1 MPKAKSAQSLF
12 RTPSEGESRAR
23 LRVAVADDDADV
35 RELLA
40 KMLIALGHGIACQ
53 AATGHELVT
62 QCMAVGVDLVVTD
75 IDMPEMDGLV
85 AAGLIYRNSA
95 TPVILLSGH
104 CDRSLIALAEE
115 NHVLAYL
122 LKPIT
127 QLQLEPAIAVA
138 MRRHAE
144 VQLLKQETGDLR
156 QALVDRK
163 LIERAKGLLMK
174 YLNLDEQEA
183 FRKLQR
189 LASSK
194 NKKLVEVAEMTLTMA
209 EALGDQA
216 PAASIQGARR

>member
-1 MPKAKSAQSLF
+1 MPKATSAQPMF
-12 RTPSEGESRAR
+12 RTPSEGERRAG
-23 LRVAVADDDADV
+23 LRVAIADDDGDV

-40 KMLIALGHGIACQ
+40 KMLAALGHAIVCQ
-53 AATGHELVT
+53 AATGYELVK
-62 QCMAVGVDLVVTD
+62 QCMAVGADLVVTD
-75 IDMPEMDGLV
+75 IQMPDMDGL
-85 AAGLIYRNSA
+85 AAASAIYQNSA

-209 EALGDQA
+209 EALGDL
-216 PAASIQGARR
+216 GAGA